1 MIYKLANLSALLPK
15 IRSVKCFDYQAIS
28 GLFAHYSKCFI
39 IPLFI
44 TYSLINFVGCCVYSF
59 SGASVPK
66 YLKSIVIPQ
75 TLDRS
80 GSGEPGLGELFTSKL
95 TQKFVDDNTLQVS
108 NKSNAD
114 ATLICIISSLN
125 DVPSVVSAGESV
137 TTRRITI
144 AVQVTY
150 KDMVKRKTVFEKSF
164 SGYGDYAS
172 TSNISE
178 RRSAIESAIDNIT
191 DNILLD
197 TVSGW

>member
-1 MIYKLANLSALLPK
+1 MIYNLDRMADTLPK
-15 IRSVKCFDYQAIS
+15 PGITKLNGCDNKK
-28 GLFAHYSKCFI
+28 GLFSHYAQLFI
-39 IPLFI
+39 ISLFI
-44 TYSLINFVGCCVYSF
+44 SYCVINFVGCCVYSF

-66 YLKSIVIPQ
+66 HLKSITIPQ

-108 NKSNAD
+108 NKPNAD
-114 ATLICIISSLN
+114 ASLTCIISSLN
-125 DVPSVVSAGESV
+125 DAPSVVSAGETVSK
-137 TTRRITI
+137 RRITLN
-144 AVQVTY
+144 VQVTF
-150 KDMVKRKTVFEKSF
+150 KDLVLRKTVFEKNF

-172 TSNISE
+172 TSSLAA

-191 DNILLD
+191 DDILLD